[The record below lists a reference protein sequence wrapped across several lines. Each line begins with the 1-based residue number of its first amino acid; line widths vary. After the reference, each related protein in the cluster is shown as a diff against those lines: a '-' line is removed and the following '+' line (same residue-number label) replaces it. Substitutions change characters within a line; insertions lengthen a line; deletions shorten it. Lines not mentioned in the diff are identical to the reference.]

1 MSAETVD
8 RPDIKLHCLA
18 EIGACFARNSSIT
31 AFTWHSMSL
40 LAAGRT
46 AIGLYPDGSV
56 LTVPLGIGV
65 ILPSFHTVGNIPVE
79 IVRLNSLHN
88 VRAVL
93 KDVDLSILGEIP
105 SLLVDL
111 VMSRPAV
118 SSKTD
123 SSEHK
128 NSAGQAEGQR
138 ESWTGSRTWVKSVRG
153 GKLRLKHE

>member
-1 MSAETVD
+1 
-8 RPDIKLHCLA
+8 
-18 EIGACFARNSSIT
+18 
-31 AFTWHSMSL
+31 
-40 LAAGRT
+40 
-46 AIGLYPDGSV
+46 V

-65 ILPSFHTVGNIPVE
+65 ILPSFHAVGNIPVE

-93 KDVDLSILGEIP
+93 QNADLSILGEIP
-105 SLLVDL
+105 SLPVDL
-111 VMSRPAV
+111 VMSRPAM

-138 ESWTGSRTWVKSVRG
+138 ESSVNSFLTCYIGSWGFEARVG
-153 GKLRLKHE
+153 LQP